1 MKIADDSAYMQS
13 EIDKMLDY
21 YYKVL
26 YSSNVRRQ
34 YIVKR
39 YINSTSK
46 KNLQKYIFKFGD
58 GNSARSRG
66 YESEEDITVEAM
78 LSCDVVAMIAAAY
91 MTSIYIYHDEYLLTD
106 EIVFNVLSEDY
117 GWEEEDWNKAISE
130 NNIEEWKNTL
140 SSADISGG
148 DVLMYKVFR
157 KGKILY
163 YDKDLER
170 EVKSLE

>member
-1 MKIADDSAYMQS
+1 M
-13 EIDKMLDY
+13 
-21 YYKVL
+21 
-26 YSSNVRRQ
+26 
-34 YIVKR
+34 KR
-39 YINSTSK
+39 YISSTSE

-66 YESEEDITVEAM
+66 YESEEDVTVEAM

-91 MTSIYIYHDEYLLTD
+91 MTSIYIYHDEYMLTD

-170 EVKSLE
+170 EVKRLE

>member
-1 MKIADDSAYMQS
+1 M
-13 EIDKMLDY
+13 
-21 YYKVL
+21 
-26 YSSNVRRQ
+26 
-34 YIVKR
+34 KR

-46 KNLQKYIFKFGD
+46 KNLQRYIFKFGD

-66 YESEEDITVEAM
+66 YESEEDVTVEAM

-106 EIVFNVLSEDY
+106 EIVFNVLCEDY
-117 GWEEEDWNKAISE
+117 GWEQEDWDKAISE

-148 DVLMYKVFR
+148 HVLLYKVFR

>member
-1 MKIADDSAYMQS
+1 M
-13 EIDKMLDY
+13 
-21 YYKVL
+21 
-26 YSSNVRRQ
+26 
-34 YIVKR
+34 KR
-39 YINSTSK
+39 YISSTSE

-66 YESEEDITVEAM
+66 YESEEDVTVEAM

-170 EVKSLE
+170 EVKRLE

>member
-1 MKIADDSAYMQS
+1 M
-13 EIDKMLDY
+13 
-21 YYKVL
+21 
-26 YSSNVRRQ
+26 
-34 YIVKR
+34 KR

-46 KNLQKYIFKFGD
+46 KNLQRYIFKFGD
-58 GNSARSRG
+58 GSSARSRG
-66 YESEEDITVEAM
+66 YEPEEDVTIEAM
-78 LSCDVVAMIAAAY
+78 LSCDAVAMIAAAY

-106 EIVFNVLSEDY
+106 EIVFNVLCEDY
-117 GWEEEDWNKAISE
+117 GWEQEDWDKAISE

-163 YDKDLER
+163 YDEDLER
-170 EVKSLE
+170 EVKRIE

>member
-1 MKIADDSAYMQS
+1 M
-13 EIDKMLDY
+13 
-21 YYKVL
+21 
-26 YSSNVRRQ
+26 
-34 YIVKR
+34 KR
-39 YINSTSK
+39 YISSTSE

-66 YESEEDITVEAM
+66 YVSEEDVTVEAM
-78 LSCDVVAMIAAAY
+78 LSCDVVATIAAAY

-148 DVLMYKVFR
+148 DVLMYKVSR

-170 EVKSLE
+170 EVKRLE

>member
-1 MKIADDSAYMQS
+1 M
-13 EIDKMLDY
+13 
-21 YYKVL
+21 
-26 YSSNVRRQ
+26 
-34 YIVKR
+34 KR

-46 KNLQKYIFKFGD
+46 KSLQKYIFKFGD
-58 GNSARSRG
+58 GSSARSRG
-66 YESEEDITVEAM
+66 YECEEDVTLEAM

-91 MTSIYIYHDEYLLTD
+91 MTSIYFYHDEDMLTD
-106 EIVFNVLSEDY
+106 EIVFDILCEDY
-117 GWEEEDWNKAISE
+117 GWDEEDWNKAISE

-170 EVKSLE
+170 EVKSPCDEEN